1 MPIYEFDCVDCNNDF
16 QKLVHRISAID
27 EVTCPDCG
35 SPNIKKKLSIFS
47 SKIASTSSVAST
59 SSNSSASCAPGGG

>member
-1 MPIYEFDCVDCNNDF
+1 MPIYEFDCVDCDSGF
-16 QKLVHRISAID
+16 QKLVRRISAIN

-47 SKIASTSSVAST
+47 SKVSGGTSSIASTG
-59 SSNSSASCAPGGG
+59 SNSASCAPGGG